1 MAERELTMSRR
12 GGFTLIEVMLALSLF
27 ALLGA
32 ILYGAL
38 SLGQGATQKTQAA
51 FEKNQHL
58 RSVMDLLGS
67 YIRSSYP
74 LRAAPQDAAIF
85 YQGGEQELSFVSAY
99 SVALG
104 GRGMA
109 RIHLQLDRGGSDGD
123 GALTLAEE
131 LPAGTDEGGGGAYSH
146 SFVLR
151 EGVAELH
158 FAYLDAQPDKDE
170 WAEKWD
176 GQEKRTLPRA
186 VRMTFR
192 SAGGGESEWVFP
204 IMMKVLAP

>member
-1 MAERELTMSRR
+1 MAEREPTMSRR

-38 SLGQGATQKTQAA
+38 SLGQRATQKTQAA

-74 LRAAPQDAAIF
+74 LRPAPQDGAIF
-85 YQGGEQELSFVSAY
+85 YQGDEQELSFVSAY

-109 RIHLQLDRGGSDGD
+109 RIHLQLNGGDSDGN
-123 GALTLAEE
+123 GALTLTEE
-131 LPAGTDEGGGGAYSH
+131 LPASAEGSAYSH

-151 EGVAELH
+151 EGVGELH

-176 GQEKRTLPRA
+176 GTEKRVLPRA